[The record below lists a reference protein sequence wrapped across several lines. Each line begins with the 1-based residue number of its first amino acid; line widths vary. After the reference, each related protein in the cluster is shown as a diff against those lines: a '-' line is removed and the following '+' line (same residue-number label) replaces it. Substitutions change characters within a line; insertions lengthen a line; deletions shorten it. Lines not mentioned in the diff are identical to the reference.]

1 MGVPFECDLCSFR
14 NMCGRDP
21 IWQNRKDQFTL
32 TCIRRVSLDAFWA
45 REPRTVASNWAR
57 SKADYD
63 HDMVVDNLSVPPEA
77 LLPQLGNPRLEDRVG
92 MALAVTT
99 VCTSLRPG
107 KNSTHI
113 QFDTMRKTRTW
124 LSNAHD
130 AGREYSCESVLGF
143 DNAKQYITNGKTD
156 GRWFD
161 RVMRGARL
169 RMGMVRRQNEALTSV
184 LALAVCHEA
193 ELIWGLPSTPE
204 DSRAVL
210 ENTVGFMLVAMCG
223 GLRGEE
229 VPLLS
234 LEGML
239 TFWEDTSREDDP
251 YLMLTLKGRF
261 KGEVDE
267 RWHLVPVSDYTRSMI
282 PLRRW
287 MQRILDRRVLKEG
300 RRVGWLFQSAKG
312 VRDRFGM
319 YDATFRQLID
329 AVREE
334 SGELLPEVVDTEDF
348 SLWRSPRRG
357 AVLETTNQDVSEKV
371 IELINRWRSKES
383 ARGSVAG
390 LPMRQVYTQVKSTV
404 PTMLV
409 FSKAL

>member
-1 MGVPFECDLCSFR
+1 
-14 NMCGRDP
+14 
-21 IWQNRKDQFTL
+21 
-32 TCIRRVSLDAFWA
+32 
-45 REPRTVASNWAR
+45 
-57 SKADYD
+57 
-63 HDMVVDNLSVPPEA
+63 
-77 LLPQLGNPRLEDRVG
+77 
-92 MALAVTT
+92 
-99 VCTSLRPG
+99 
-107 KNSTHI
+107 
-113 QFDTMRKTRTW
+113 
-124 LSNAHD
+124 
-130 AGREYSCESVLGF
+130 
-143 DNAKQYITNGKTD
+143 
-156 GRWFD
+156 
-161 RVMRGARL
+161 
-169 RMGMVRRQNEALTSV
+169 MGMVRRQNEALTSV

-193 ELIWGLPSTPE
+193 ELLWGLPSTPE

-251 YLMLTLKGRF
+251 YLMLTLKGKF

-300 RRVGWLFQSAKG
+300 RRVGWLFQSVKG

-319 YDATFRQLID
+319 YDTTFRQLID
-329 AVREE
+329 AAREE
-334 SGELLPEVVDTEDF
+334 SGELLPDVVDTEDF

-371 IELINRWRSKES
+371 IELINRWRSKEA